1 MSNNRKRCNRSI
13 DIKTDITI
21 NVKNDIKAKSHW
33 QIKGV
38 NT

>member
-21 NVKNDIKAKSHW
+21 NVKNIKAKSHW